1 MHPSKLNAAISDL
14 FDRAEELKKKLP
26 SQFVQN
32 GVYGYDKDKDAY
44 SKFREYFI
52 YNSNDFIE
60 LSADFNADFKNW
72 VSDVQDLVT
81 WVARHKSLDN
91 CEDEANATKFLLL
104 NSSYGYL
111 DKNMG
116 YSAFDL
122 QDAALFS
129 EQDIRDFNQD
139 FINKFIKIPMTET
152 SIEKL
157 PFDLTTYNNS
167 AVTIE
172 EEE

>member
-1 MHPSKLNAAISDL
+1 MGKEQLNIVKLNAAISDL

-32 GVYGYDKDKDAY
+32 GVYSYDREGDAY
-44 SKFREYFI
+44 AKFRKYFI
-52 YNSNDFIE
+52 QNRSEFMDS
-60 LSADFNADFKNW
+60 SADFKADFEDW
-72 VSDVQDLVT
+72 VSDVQDLTT
-81 WVARHKSLDN
+81 WVYRHKSLNN
-91 CEDEANATKFLLL
+91 CEGGANSTKFLLL

-116 YSAFDL
+116 YSSFDL

-129 EQDIRDFNQD
+129 EQNIRNFNQD

-152 SIEKL
+152 SIAKL
-157 PFDLTTYNNS
+157 PFDLPTYNNPL
-167 AVTIE
+167 E
-172 EEE
+172 